1 MFSELSCLQL
11 ETGCP
16 EPPPHLTETNAF
28 LFLYFSLSLFLYT
41 HWSRGQRLWGKISVI
56 GHRPVVSEFVDKVK
70 LQCVM
75 RHCPASDQSDIINEN
90 NITLSCTRTNVKQMK

>member
-1 MFSELSCLQL
+1 M
-11 ETGCP
+11 
-16 EPPPHLTETNAF
+16 
-28 LFLYFSLSLFLYT
+28 
-41 HWSRGQRLWGKISVI
+41 I

-90 NITLSCTRTNVKQMK
+90 NITLSCSRTNVKQMK